1 MSTAR
6 AAIAPDRTKAARSGM
21 MVPGPFRQ
29 PDLLAIEDLSPQEVQ
44 EIFNLTTAIKA
55 NPAAYRTALDG
66 KQFVMMFE
74 KPSLRTRVTFEV
86 GINKLG
92 GQAVFMEVAGGIES
106 REKLPDVAR
115 NLERWVDGV
124 ILRTFKH
131 STVTGMAEH
140 ATIPVINAL
149 TDREHPCQA
158 LADYYTLQERF
169 GDCKPLKLAFVG
181 DGNNVAH
188 SLLLAAACVGGRITV
203 ASPPGYEPK
212 PEVVGRALV
221 IAARTGATIEITN
234 DAVAAVAGA
243 AAVYTDVWASMGQES
258 EAAKRRVI
266 FAPYQVNETLMAL
279 AAPDA
284 LFMHCLPAHRGE
296 EVSAG
301 VMDSPQSIV
310 FDQAENRLHVQKAIL
325 LLLLGGAARRFSAR
339 SAHA

>member
-1 MSTAR
+1 MSTSTITRRAISAR
-6 AAIAPDRTKAARSGM
+6 PVISLD
-21 MVPGPFRQ
+21 
-29 PDLLAIEDLSPQEVQ
+29 
-44 EIFNLTTAIKA
+44 IKA
-55 NPAAYRTALDG
+55 LENRDLISIADLEPSEVATILELAGLVKARPGDFRTALSG
-66 KQFVMMFE
+66 KQMAMFFE
-74 KPSLRTRVTFEV
+74 KPSLRTRLTFEA
-86 GINKLG
+86 GMAALG
-92 GQAVFMEVAGGIES
+92 GTSIFVDQTAAPLAARES
-106 REKLPDVAR
+106 LSDIAH
-115 NLERWVDGV
+115 NLERWVDV
-124 ILRTFKH
+124 VVLRTFEH
-131 STVTGMAEH
+131 ATITGMAEH
-140 ATIPVINAL
+140 AMIPVINAL
-149 TDREHPCQA
+149 SEAEHPCQA
-158 LADYYTLQERF
+158 LADFFTLQEKF
-169 GDCKPLKLAFVG
+169 GDLRSVRLAYVG

-258 EAAKRRVI
+258 EAAERRVT

-325 LLLLGGAARRFSAR
+325 LLLLGGAARRFGTR